1 MTDTAPAPPTA
12 SPGDAS
18 TLWELIEA
26 RAQLTPDDIFLIDE
40 RDRVVTFGEYRDA
53 AIRAAAGFHE
63 LGVSAGDTVAWQ
75 LPTWIET
82 ITLMAALARL
92 KARQVPIL
100 PIHRESEVAFCVEQ
114 SNARI
119 LCVPSTWRGIDYP
132 GLAERVRHHCGAL
145 EVVIC
150 DRALPDGDP
159 RTLPPCP
166 EDDDGSERWV
176 FYTSGTTAQPKGA
189 RHSDR
194 SLMAS
199 AAGFCDAVGVRSDDR
214 YGVAFPFTHIGGPN
228 NVCAALQVGF
238 ALVVMETFHA
248 GAAVDLFRRH
258 GVTMVGGGPV
268 FYRAFLEEQRREP
281 ALPILPMLRFMTG
294 GGAPMPPELHFE
306 VRREIG
312 GAGCAHGYGMTE
324 ACIVSMNGPEDDDDH
339 LAHTVGRP
347 TTGVEVRVVTTDG
360 AVAAAGSGGE
370 VQVRGPAV
378 FAGYVD
384 DALDAVAF
392 DSGGWFHTGD
402 LGQLR
407 ADGALVIT
415 GRLKDIIIRKG
426 ENISAQQIED
436 LLYEHP
442 KVADVAVIGLPDPER
457 GERVCAVVRC
467 VDSAHPFTME
477 ELVAHLD
484 AANIMRQKIPEQ
496 LELVETLPRNATGK
510 VLKSKLQARFGVPAT

>member
-1 MTDTAPAPPTA
+1 LNDATPAPPTV
-12 SPGDAS
+12 SPSDAS
-18 TLWELIEA
+18 TLWELIET
-26 RAQLTPDDIFLIDE
+26 RAQLTPDDVVLIDD

-53 AIRAAAGFHE
+53 AVRAAAGFHE
-63 LGVSAGDTVAWQ
+63 LGASAGDTMAWQ

-82 ITLMAALARL
+82 ITLMGALVRL
-92 KARQVPIL
+92 GIRQVPIL
-100 PIHRESEVAFCVEQ
+100 PIHREREVAFCVEQ
-114 SNARI
+114 SNART
-119 LCVPSTWRGIDYP
+119 LCVPSTWRGVDYA
-132 GLAERVRHHCGAL
+132 GLAVRVRDQRGDL

-159 RTLPPCP
+159 RKLPPLP
-166 EDDDGSERWV
+166 DDDGSARWI
-176 FYTSGTTAQPKGA
+176 FYTSGTTGDPKGA
-189 RHSDR
+189 RHTDS
-194 SLMAS
+194 SIMAS
-199 AAGFCDAVGVRSDDR
+199 AAGFCEAVGVRPDDR
-214 YGVAFPFTHIGGPN
+214 YGVAFPFTHIGGLN
-228 NVCAALQVGF
+228 NLCAALQVGF
-238 ALVVMETFHA
+238 ALVVMEAFDVT
-248 GAAVDLFRRH
+248 AAVDLFRRH
-258 GVTMVGGGPV
+258 RVTMVGGGPV
-268 FYRAFLEEQRREP
+268 FYGAFLEEQRREP
-281 ALPILPMLRFMTG
+281 ARPILPALRFMTG

-324 ACIVSMNGPEDDDDH
+324 ACIVAMNHPDDDDDH

-347 TTGVEVRVVTTDG
+347 TAGVEVRVLTTDG
-360 AVAAAGSGGE
+360 AVAGAGVGGE

-378 FAGYVD
+378 FAGYLD

-392 DSGGWFHTGD
+392 DPGGWFHTGD
-402 LGQLR
+402 LGHLR

-426 ENISAQQIED
+426 ENISAQEIED

-467 VDSAHPFTME
+467 VDPAHPFTME

-484 AANIMRQKIPEQ
+484 TALIMRQKVPEQ
-496 LELVETLPRNATGK
+496 LELVEALPRNTAGK
-510 VLKSKLQARFGVPAT
+510 VLKSELQARFGALAT